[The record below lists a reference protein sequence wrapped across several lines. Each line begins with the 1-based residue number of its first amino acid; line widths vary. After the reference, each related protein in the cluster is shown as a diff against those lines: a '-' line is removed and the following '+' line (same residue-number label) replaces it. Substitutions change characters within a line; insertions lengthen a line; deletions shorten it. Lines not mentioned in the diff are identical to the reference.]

1 MANAD
6 VAVIGGGIHGCSA
19 ALNLARRGLKVIV
32 LERDRVGRHASSANA
47 GGVRTLLRH
56 EAEIPLALEAR
67 KIWHDIARDVGED
80 CGYHT
85 TGQVAVAETEAALD
99 DLAARHGRLQ
109 DLGYD
114 HEELIDARTLKEL
127 VPGIAQNVL
136 GGLVARGDGAAS
148 PFHATRAFR
157 RAAEAEG
164 VHIHEAAQVSRLEQ
178 AGSGWRVHWNG
189 TSADVGTVVNTAGA
203 WGDRVA
209 AMVGETIALSWFLPM
224 MMVTGRVER
233 FLDPVVINTSRP
245 LSFKQMPNGTLLIGG
260 GRPAQGDREKMTY
273 RLDVKGLRASA
284 QTVCDLFPLLQDAP
298 IVRAWAGF
306 EGRFEDDIPVIG
318 PSRVAKGI
326 FHAFGFCGHGFQLSP
341 IVGRLMAELV
351 TEGKTSLPI
360 DGFAVDRFDA
370 APNSHAPASRPQ
382 ENPGH

>member
-1 MANAD
+1 MRASAD

-47 GGVRTLLRH
+47 GGVRTLMRH

-67 KIWHDIARDVGED
+67 EIWHNIAGDVED
-80 CGYHT
+80 DCEYHT
-85 TGQVAVAETEAALD
+85 TSQVAVAETPAALD
-99 DLAARHGRLQ
+99 ALTARHRRLQ
-109 DLGYD
+109 ALGYD

-136 GGLVARGDGAAS
+136 GGLIVRGDGAAS

-164 VHIHEAAQVSRLEQ
+164 VRIHEAAQVSRLAQ
-178 AGSGWRVHWNG
+178 TGSGWRVCWNDA
-189 TSADVGTVVNTAGA
+189 SVDVGAVVNTAGA

-209 AMVGETIALSWFLPM
+209 AMVGETMPLSWFLPM

-233 FLDPVVINTSRP
+233 FLDPVVINTARP

-260 GRPAQGDREKMTY
+260 GRPAQGDRERLTY
-273 RLDVKGLRASA
+273 RLDIKGLRASA
-284 QTVCDLFPLLQDAP
+284 QTVCDLFPLLRDVP

-318 PSRVAKGI
+318 PSCVAKGV
-326 FHAFGFCGHGFQLSP
+326 FHAFGFCGHGFQLAP
-341 IVGRLMAELV
+341 VVGRLVAELV
-351 TEGKTSLPI
+351 TESKTSLPI

-370 APNSHAPASRPQ
+370 APREGTGHAA
-382 ENPGH
+382 